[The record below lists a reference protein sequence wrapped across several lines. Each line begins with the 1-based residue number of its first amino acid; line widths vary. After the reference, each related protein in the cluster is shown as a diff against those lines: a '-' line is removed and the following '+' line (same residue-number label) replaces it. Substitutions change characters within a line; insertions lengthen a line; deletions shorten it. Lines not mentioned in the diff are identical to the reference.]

1 MANIVITTSGSNS
14 IVVAF
19 NDYSSV
25 VEATKRSY
33 DNRDIVE
40 VEYYTDYVEVM
51 MRDAHGLN
59 IWMLTYDSSYS
70 GDQRFIV
77 DSVAGVAPTSE
88 SDLFDKI
95 TALRG

>member
-1 MANIVITTSGSNS
+1 MANIVITASGSNS

-19 NDYSSV
+19 NDYAST

-40 VEYYTDYVEVM
+40 VEYYTDYVEVY
-51 MRDAHGLN
+51 MRGAHGIN
-59 IWMLTYDSSYS
+59 TWMLTYDSSYS